1 MDRLVCIPDLV
12 CVRVVGCS
20 ERVENK
26 SSLFLRTGFSSFL
39 YVALT
44 CIPVFRYVVGKS
56 GHRAHTNSQWEE
68 SEVDAARLHSR
79 VQTPPT
85 IHR

>member
-1 MDRLVCIPDLV
+1 MVCG
-12 CVRVVGCS
+12 VVGCS

-26 SSLFLRTGFSSFL
+26 SSRFISLRTGFSSFL

-44 CIPVFRYVVGKS
+44 YIPVFRYVVGKS

-68 SEVDAARLHSR
+68 SEVDAARLLLSR
-79 VQTPPT
+79 SNPT
-85 IHR
+85 HDSQVR